1 MKDIFFLHG
10 LPRAGNT
17 VFGSIMNQ
25 NPEVAATAN
34 SICADMI
41 GELFLLK
48 QTDIFKNFPDHKSF
62 DNVVKSV
69 FDNYYK
75 DWNYK
80 YIIDRAPWGM
90 PINLKNIKQIK
101 SNIKIVVLVRDI
113 IEVLGSFLSWSKKEP
128 TSFINNCWAKT
139 TEEKCHMLMNS
150 EGVIVKDLIGIKHL
164 LDHQPKEMYH
174 LVEFNDLVK
183 NTNQT
188 INGIYNF
195 LDIPKYNHD
204 FNNITQFKVN
214 DMVYDDAIVG
224 KGLHT
229 LKEGAI
235 KNYKEDYN
243 AYDIVPKN
251 IIDTYKKCNFWMK

>member
-1 MKDIFFLHG
+1 
-10 LPRAGNT
+10 
-17 VFGSIMNQ
+17 
-25 NPEVAATAN
+25 
-34 SICADMI
+34 
-41 GELFLLK
+41 
-48 QTDIFKNFPDHKSF
+48 
-62 DNVVKSV
+62 
-69 FDNYYK
+69 
-75 DWNYK
+75 
-80 YIIDRAPWGM
+80 
-90 PINLKNIKQIK
+90 
-101 SNIKIVVLVRDI
+101 
-113 IEVLGSFLSWSKKEP
+113 
-128 TSFINNCWAKT
+128 
-139 TEEKCHMLMNS
+139 
-150 EGVIVKDLIGIKHL
+150 
-164 LDHQPKEMYH
+164 MYH

-251 IIDTYKKCNFWMK
+251 IIDIYKKCNFWMK